1 MDTLCKGSFDYGN
14 VTYVSQRTDWTLQI
28 KNPICV
34 LFFQLTKSIL
44 FLPYPVL
51 HSVTVEDD
59 INDSCKGL
67 NPSVLFS
74 QSSDVTEHV
83 KMFILS
89 NTTCISICL
98 KVKQIFSVYWLL
110 ISVFLICVLICHLLK
125 NVIQYV

>member
-34 LFFQLTKSIL
+34 LFFQLKSIL

-59 INDSCKGL
+59 INDSCKEL

-74 QSSDVTEHV
+74 QSSDVTVHV

-89 NTTCISICL
+89 NTT
-98 KVKQIFSVYWLL
+98 VKQISALFTQSKKWTYLAPLKTSLNTL
-110 ISVFLICVLICHLLK
+110 IDLT
-125 NVIQYV
+125 

>member
-51 HSVTVEDD
+51 YSVTVEND

-74 QSSDVTEHV
+74 QSSDVT
-83 KMFILS
+83 M
-89 NTTCISICL
+89 CM
-98 KVKQIFSVYWLL
+98 
-110 ISVFLICVLICHLLK
+110 
-125 NVIQYV
+125 

>member
-51 HSVTVEDD
+51 HSVTVEND

-74 QSSDVTEHV
+74 QSSDVT
-83 KMFILS
+83 M
-89 NTTCISICL
+89 CM
-98 KVKQIFSVYWLL
+98 
-110 ISVFLICVLICHLLK
+110 
-125 NVIQYV
+125 

>member
-28 KNPICV
+28 KNPIYV
-34 LFFQLTKSIL
+34 LFFQQCIKNLKVFTKSIL

-51 HSVTVEDD
+51 YSVTVEND

-74 QSSDVTEHV
+74 QSSDVT
-83 KMFILS
+83 M
-89 NTTCISICL
+89 CM
-98 KVKQIFSVYWLL
+98 
-110 ISVFLICVLICHLLK
+110 
-125 NVIQYV
+125 